1 MLKLKEVVIVEGK
14 YDKIKLSQILD
25 ALIIDVGGFNVFKN
39 KEKVNLIKKLAQK
52 NGALILTDSD
62 HAGFMIRNYLNGI
75 IPQDKIKHAYIP
87 DIIGKEKR
95 KKVYS
100 KERKLGVEG
109 IRDDI
114 ILESI
119 KRAGLKQ
126 VKNGNTI
133 DTKETKITKLDFF
146 QDGLSGGEN
155 STSKRK
161 ALIKKL
167 NLPEN
172 LSQNALIKVLN
183 EIITYEE
190 YKNLVKNL

>member
-25 ALIIDVGGFNVFKN
+25 ALIIDVGGFNIFKN
-39 KEKVNLIKKLAQK
+39 KEKIQMIKKLADK
-52 NGALILTDSD
+52 NGVLILTDSD

-75 IPQDKIKHAYIP
+75 IPQGKIKHAYIP

-95 KKVYS
+95 KKTYS

-109 IRDDI
+109 VDDKI
-114 ILESI
+114 ILDAINKVSLKKEEKTNNI
-119 KRAGLKQ
+119 K
-126 VKNGNTI
+126 
-133 DTKETKITKLDFF
+133 EITKMDFYE
-146 QDGLSGGEN
+146 DGLSGRDN
-155 STSKRK
+155 SSDKRK
-161 ALIKKL
+161 KLLKKL

-183 EIITYEE
+183 KTISYDE
-190 YKNLVKNL
+190 YKRVVEEL

>member
-25 ALIIDVGGFNVFKN
+25 ALIIDVGGFNIFKN
-39 KEKVNLIKKLAQK
+39 KEKVQMIKKLADK
-52 NGALILTDSD
+52 NGVLILTDSD

-95 KKVYS
+95 KKTYS

-109 IRDDI
+109 VDDKI
-114 ILESI
+114 ILDAINKVSLKKEEKTNNI
-119 KRAGLKQ
+119 K
-126 VKNGNTI
+126 
-133 DTKETKITKLDFF
+133 EITKMDFYE
-146 QDGLSGGEN
+146 DGLSGRDN
-155 STSKRK
+155 SSDKRK
-161 ALIKKL
+161 KLLKKL
-167 NLPEN
+167 NLTEN

-183 EIITYEE
+183 KTISYDE
-190 YKNLVKNL
+190 YKRVVEEL

>member
-25 ALIIDVGGFNVFKN
+25 ALIIDVGGFNIFKN
-39 KEKVNLIKKLAQK
+39 KEKVQMIKKLADK
-52 NGALILTDSD
+52 NGILILTDSD

-75 IPQDKIKHAYIP
+75 IPQDKIKNAYIP

-95 KKVYS
+95 KKTYS

-109 IRDDI
+109 VDDKI
-114 ILESI
+114 ILDAINKVSLKKEEKTNNI
-119 KRAGLKQ
+119 KG
-126 VKNGNTI
+126 
-133 DTKETKITKLDFF
+133 ITKMDFYE
-146 QDGLSGGEN
+146 DGLSGRDN
-155 STSKRK
+155 SSDKRK
-161 ALIKKL
+161 KLLKKL

-183 EIITYEE
+183 KTISYDE
-190 YKNLVKNL
+190 YKRVVEEL

>member
-25 ALIIDVGGFNVFKN
+25 ALIIDVGGFNIFKN
-39 KEKVNLIKKLAQK
+39 KEKVQMIKKLADK
-52 NGALILTDSD
+52 NGVLILTDSD

-95 KKVYS
+95 KKTYS

-109 IRDDI
+109 VDDKI
-114 ILESI
+114 ILNAINKVSLKEEEKTNNI
-119 KRAGLKQ
+119 K
-126 VKNGNTI
+126 
-133 DTKETKITKLDFF
+133 EITKMDFYE
-146 QDGLSGGEN
+146 DGLSGRDN
-155 STSKRK
+155 SSDKRK
-161 ALIKKL
+161 KLLKKL

-183 EIITYEE
+183 KTISYDE
-190 YKNLVKNL
+190 YKRVIEEL

>member
-25 ALIIDVGGFNVFKN
+25 ALIIDVGGFNIFKN
-39 KEKVNLIKKLAQK
+39 KEKVQMIKKLADK
-52 NGALILTDSD
+52 NGVLILTDSD

-75 IPQDKIKHAYIP
+75 IPQGKIKHAYIP

-95 KKVYS
+95 KKTYS

-109 IRDDI
+109 VDDKI
-114 ILESI
+114 ILDAINKVSLKKEEKTNNI
-119 KRAGLKQ
+119 K
-126 VKNGNTI
+126 
-133 DTKETKITKLDFF
+133 EITKMDFYE
-146 QDGLSGGEN
+146 DGLSGRDN
-155 STSKRK
+155 SSDKRK
-161 ALIKKL
+161 KLLKKL

-183 EIITYEE
+183 KTISYDE
-190 YKNLVKNL
+190 YKRVVEEL

>member
-25 ALIIDVGGFNVFKN
+25 ALIIDVGGFNIFKN
-39 KEKVNLIKKLAQK
+39 KEKVQMIKKLADK
-52 NGALILTDSD
+52 NGILILTDSD

-95 KKVYS
+95 KKTYS

-109 IRDDI
+109 VDDKI
-114 ILESI
+114 ILNAINKVSLKKEEKTNNI
-119 KRAGLKQ
+119 K
-126 VKNGNTI
+126 
-133 DTKETKITKLDFF
+133 EITKMDFYE
-146 QDGLSGGEN
+146 DGLSGRDN
-155 STSKRK
+155 SSDKRK
-161 ALIKKL
+161 KLLKKL

-183 EIITYEE
+183 KTISYDE
-190 YKNLVKNL
+190 YKRVVEEL

>member
-25 ALIIDVGGFNVFKN
+25 ALIIDVGGFNIFKN
-39 KEKVNLIKKLAQK
+39 KEKVQMIKKLADK
-52 NGALILTDSD
+52 NGVLILTDSD

-95 KKVYS
+95 KKTYS

-109 IRDDI
+109 VDDKI
-114 ILESI
+114 ILDVINKVSLKKEEKTNNI
-119 KRAGLKQ
+119 K
-126 VKNGNTI
+126 
-133 DTKETKITKLDFF
+133 EITKMDFYE
-146 QDGLSGGEN
+146 DGLSGRDN
-155 STSKRK
+155 SSDKRK
-161 ALIKKL
+161 KLLKKL

-183 EIITYEE
+183 KTISYDE
-190 YKNLVKNL
+190 YKRVVEEL

>member
-25 ALIIDVGGFNVFKN
+25 ALIIDVGGFNIFKN
-39 KEKVNLIKKLAQK
+39 KEKVQMIKKLADK
-52 NGALILTDSD
+52 NGVLILTDSD

-95 KKVYS
+95 KKTYS

-109 IRDDI
+109 VDDKI
-114 ILESI
+114 ILDVINKVSLKKEEKTNNI
-119 KRAGLKQ
+119 K
-126 VKNGNTI
+126 
-133 DTKETKITKLDFF
+133 EITKMGFYE
-146 QDGLSGGEN
+146 DGLSGRDN
-155 STSKRK
+155 SSDKRK
-161 ALIKKL
+161 KLLKKL

-183 EIITYEE
+183 KTISYDE
-190 YKNLVKNL
+190 YKRVVEEL

>member
-25 ALIIDVGGFNVFKN
+25 ALIIDVGGFNIFKN
-39 KEKVNLIKKLAQK
+39 KEKVQMIKKLADK
-52 NGALILTDSD
+52 NGILILTDSD

-75 IPQDKIKHAYIP
+75 IPQGKIKHAYIP

-95 KKVYS
+95 KKTYS

-109 IRDDI
+109 VDDKI
-114 ILESI
+114 ILDAINKVSLKKEEKTNNI
-119 KRAGLKQ
+119 K
-126 VKNGNTI
+126 
-133 DTKETKITKLDFF
+133 EITKMDFYE
-146 QDGLSGGEN
+146 DGLSGRDN
-155 STSKRK
+155 SSDKRK
-161 ALIKKL
+161 KMLKKL

-183 EIITYEE
+183 KTISYDE
-190 YKNLVKNL
+190 YKRVVEEL

>member
-25 ALIIDVGGFNVFKN
+25 ALIIDVGGFNIFKN
-39 KEKVNLIKKLAQK
+39 KEKINLIKKLAEK
-52 NGALILTDSD
+52 NGVLILTDSD

-95 KKVYS
+95 KRSYS

-109 IRDDI
+109 IKDDI
-114 ILESI
+114 ILDSI
-119 KRAGLKQ
+119 KKAGLKQ
-126 VKNGNTI
+126 FKNGNNKNQS
-133 DTKETKITKLDFF
+133 DTKITKLDFF
-146 QDGLSGGEN
+146 QDGLSGCEN
-155 STSKRK
+155 STLKRK

-190 YKNLVKNL
+190 YKDIIKTL

>member
-25 ALIIDVGGFNVFKN
+25 ALIIDVGGFNIFKN
-39 KEKVNLIKKLAQK
+39 KEKVQMIKKLADK
-52 NGALILTDSD
+52 NGVLILTDSD

-75 IPQDKIKHAYIP
+75 IPQDKIKNAYIP

-95 KKVYS
+95 KKTYS

-109 IRDDI
+109 VDDKI
-114 ILESI
+114 ILDAINKVSLKKEEKTNNI
-119 KRAGLKQ
+119 KG
-126 VKNGNTI
+126 
-133 DTKETKITKLDFF
+133 ITKMDFYE
-146 QDGLSGGEN
+146 DGLSGRDN
-155 STSKRK
+155 SSDKRK
-161 ALIKKL
+161 KLLKKL

-183 EIITYEE
+183 KTISYDE
-190 YKNLVKNL
+190 YKRVVEEL

>member
-25 ALIIDVGGFNVFKN
+25 ALIIDVGGFNIFKN
-39 KEKVNLIKKLAQK
+39 KEKVQMIKKLADK
-52 NGALILTDSD
+52 NGVLILTDSD

-75 IPQDKIKHAYIP
+75 IPQDKIKHVYIP

-95 KKVYS
+95 KKTYS

-109 IRDDI
+109 VDDKI
-114 ILESI
+114 ILDAINKVSLKEEEKTNNI
-119 KRAGLKQ
+119 K
-126 VKNGNTI
+126 
-133 DTKETKITKLDFF
+133 EITKMDFYE
-146 QDGLSGGEN
+146 DELSGRDN
-155 STSKRK
+155 SSDKRK
-161 ALIKKL
+161 KLLKKL

-183 EIITYEE
+183 KTISYDE
-190 YKNLVKNL
+190 YKRVVEEL

>member
-25 ALIIDVGGFNVFKN
+25 ALIIDVGGFNIFKN
-39 KEKVNLIKKLAQK
+39 KEKVQMIKKLADK
-52 NGALILTDSD
+52 NGVLILTDSD

-75 IPQDKIKHAYIP
+75 IPQDKIKNAYIP

-95 KKVYS
+95 KKTYS

-109 IRDDI
+109 VDDKI
-114 ILESI
+114 ILDAINKVSLKKEEKTNNI
-119 KRAGLKQ
+119 KG
-126 VKNGNTI
+126 
-133 DTKETKITKLDFF
+133 ITKMDFYE
-146 QDGLSGGEN
+146 DGLSGRDN
-155 STSKRK
+155 SSDKRK
-161 ALIKKL
+161 KMLKKL

-183 EIITYEE
+183 KTISYDE
-190 YKNLVKNL
+190 YKRVVEEL

>member
-25 ALIIDVGGFNVFKN
+25 ALIIDVGGFNIFKN
-39 KEKVNLIKKLAQK
+39 KEKVQMIKKLADK
-52 NGALILTDSD
+52 NGILILTDSD

-75 IPQDKIKHAYIP
+75 IPQDKIKNAYIP

-95 KKVYS
+95 KKTYS

-109 IRDDI
+109 VDDKI
-114 ILESI
+114 ILDAINKVSLKKEEKTNNI
-119 KRAGLKQ
+119 K
-126 VKNGNTI
+126 
-133 DTKETKITKLDFF
+133 EITKMDFYE
-146 QDGLSGGEN
+146 DGLSGRDN
-155 STSKRK
+155 SSDKRK
-161 ALIKKL
+161 KLLKKL

-183 EIITYEE
+183 KTISYDE
-190 YKNLVKNL
+190 YKRVVEEL

>member
-25 ALIIDVGGFNVFKN
+25 ALIIDVGGFNIFKN
-39 KEKVNLIKKLAQK
+39 KEKVQMIKKLADK
-52 NGALILTDSD
+52 NGVLILTDSD

-75 IPQDKIKHAYIP
+75 IPQDKIKNVYIP

-95 KKVYS
+95 KKTYS

-109 IRDDI
+109 VDDKI
-114 ILESI
+114 ILDAINKVSLKKEEKTNNI
-119 KRAGLKQ
+119 K
-126 VKNGNTI
+126 
-133 DTKETKITKLDFF
+133 EITKMDFYE
-146 QDGLSGGEN
+146 DGLSGRDN
-155 STSKRK
+155 SSDKRK
-161 ALIKKL
+161 KLLKKL

-183 EIITYEE
+183 KTISYDE
-190 YKNLVKNL
+190 YKRVVEEL

>member
-25 ALIIDVGGFNVFKN
+25 ALIIDVGGFNIFKN
-39 KEKVNLIKKLAQK
+39 KEKVQMIKKLADK
-52 NGALILTDSD
+52 NGVLILTDSD

-95 KKVYS
+95 KKTYS

-109 IRDDI
+109 VDDKI
-114 ILESI
+114 ILDAINKVSLKKEEKTNNI
-119 KRAGLKQ
+119 K
-126 VKNGNTI
+126 
-133 DTKETKITKLDFF
+133 EITKMDFYE
-146 QDGLSGGEN
+146 DELSGRDN
-155 STSKRK
+155 SSDKRK
-161 ALIKKL
+161 KLLKKL

-183 EIITYEE
+183 KTISYDE
-190 YKNLVKNL
+190 YKRVVEEL

>member
-25 ALIIDVGGFNVFKN
+25 ALIIDVGGFNIFKN
-39 KEKVNLIKKLAQK
+39 KEKVQMIKKLADK
-52 NGALILTDSD
+52 NGVLILTDSD

-75 IPQDKIKHAYIP
+75 IPQGKIKHAYIP

-95 KKVYS
+95 KKTYS

-109 IRDDI
+109 VDDKI
-114 ILESI
+114 ILDAINKVSLKKEEKTNNI
-119 KRAGLKQ
+119 KE
-126 VKNGNTI
+126 V
-133 DTKETKITKLDFF
+133 TKMDFYK
-146 QDGLSGGEN
+146 DGLSGRDN
-155 STSKRK
+155 SSDKRK
-161 ALIKKL
+161 KLLKKL

-183 EIITYEE
+183 KTISYDE
-190 YKNLVKNL
+190 YKRVVEEL

>member
-25 ALIIDVGGFNVFKN
+25 ALIIDVGGFNIFKN
-39 KEKVNLIKKLAQK
+39 KEKVQMIKKLADK
-52 NGALILTDSD
+52 NGVLILTDSD

-95 KKVYS
+95 KKTYS

-109 IRDDI
+109 VDDKI
-114 ILESI
+114 ILDAINKVSLKEEEKTNNI
-119 KRAGLKQ
+119 K
-126 VKNGNTI
+126 
-133 DTKETKITKLDFF
+133 EITKMDFYE
-146 QDGLSGGEN
+146 DELSGRDN
-155 STSKRK
+155 SSDKRK
-161 ALIKKL
+161 KLLKKL

-183 EIITYEE
+183 KTISYDE
-190 YKNLVKNL
+190 YKRVVEEL

>member
-25 ALIIDVGGFNVFKN
+25 ALIIDVGGFNIFKN
-39 KEKVNLIKKLAQK
+39 KEKVQMIKKLADK
-52 NGALILTDSD
+52 NGVLILTDSD

-95 KKVYS
+95 KKTYS

-109 IRDDI
+109 VDDKI
-114 ILESI
+114 ILDAINKVSLKKEEKTNNI
-119 KRAGLKQ
+119 KE
-126 VKNGNTI
+126 V
-133 DTKETKITKLDFF
+133 TKMDFYE
-146 QDGLSGGEN
+146 DGLSGRDN
-155 STSKRK
+155 SSDKRK
-161 ALIKKL
+161 KLLKKL

-183 EIITYEE
+183 KTIYYDE
-190 YKNLVKNL
+190 YKRVVEEL

>member
-25 ALIIDVGGFNVFKN
+25 ALIIDVGGFNIFKN
-39 KEKVNLIKKLAQK
+39 KEKVQMIKKLADK
-52 NGALILTDSD
+52 NGVLVLTDSD

-95 KKVYS
+95 KKTYS

-109 IRDDI
+109 VDDKI
-114 ILESI
+114 ILDAINKVSLKKEEKTNNI
-119 KRAGLKQ
+119 K
-126 VKNGNTI
+126 
-133 DTKETKITKLDFF
+133 EITKMDFYE
-146 QDGLSGGEN
+146 DGLSGRDN
-155 STSKRK
+155 SSDKRK
-161 ALIKKL
+161 KLLKKL

-183 EIITYEE
+183 KTISYDE
-190 YKNLVKNL
+190 YKRVVEEL

>member
-25 ALIIDVGGFNVFKN
+25 ALIIDVGGFNIFKN
-39 KEKVNLIKKLAQK
+39 KEKVQMIKKLADK
-52 NGALILTDSD
+52 NGVLILTDSD

-95 KKVYS
+95 KKTYS

-109 IRDDI
+109 VDDKI
-114 ILESI
+114 ILDAINKVSLKKEEKTNNI
-119 KRAGLKQ
+119 K
-126 VKNGNTI
+126 
-133 DTKETKITKLDFF
+133 EITKMDFYE
-146 QDGLSGGEN
+146 DGLSGRDN
-155 STSKRK
+155 SSDKRK
-161 ALIKKL
+161 KLLKKL

-183 EIITYEE
+183 KTISYDE
-190 YKNLVKNL
+190 YKRVIEEL

>member
-25 ALIIDVGGFNVFKN
+25 ALIIDVGGFNIFKN
-39 KEKVNLIKKLAQK
+39 KEKVQMIKKLADK
-52 NGALILTDSD
+52 NGVLILTDSD

-95 KKVYS
+95 KKTYS

-109 IRDDI
+109 VDDKI
-114 ILESI
+114 ILDAINKVSLKKEEKTNNI
-119 KRAGLKQ
+119 KE
-126 VKNGNTI
+126 V
-133 DTKETKITKLDFF
+133 TKMDFYK
-146 QDGLSGGEN
+146 DGLSGRDN
-155 STSKRK
+155 SSDKRK
-161 ALIKKL
+161 KLLKKL

-183 EIITYEE
+183 KTISYDEIGRAH
-190 YKNLVKNL
+190 V

>member
-25 ALIIDVGGFNVFKN
+25 ALIIDVGGFNIFKN
-39 KEKVNLIKKLAQK
+39 KEKVQMIKKLADK
-52 NGALILTDSD
+52 NGVLILTDSD

-95 KKVYS
+95 KKTYS

-109 IRDDI
+109 VDDKI
-114 ILESI
+114 ILDAINKVSLKKEEKTNNI
-119 KRAGLKQ
+119 KE
-126 VKNGNTI
+126 V
-133 DTKETKITKLDFF
+133 TKMDFYE
-146 QDGLSGGEN
+146 DGLSGRDN
-155 STSKRK
+155 SSDKRK
-161 ALIKKL
+161 KLLKKL

-183 EIITYEE
+183 KTISYDE
-190 YKNLVKNL
+190 YKRVVEEL

>member
-25 ALIIDVGGFNVFKN
+25 ALIIDVGGFNIFKN
-39 KEKVNLIKKLAQK
+39 KEKVQMIKKLADK
-52 NGALILTDSD
+52 NGILILTDSD

-75 IPQDKIKHAYIP
+75 IPQGKIKHAYIP

-95 KKVYS
+95 KKTYS

-109 IRDDI
+109 VDDKI
-114 ILESI
+114 ILDAINKVSLKKEEKTNNI
-119 KRAGLKQ
+119 K
-126 VKNGNTI
+126 
-133 DTKETKITKLDFF
+133 EITKMDFYE
-146 QDGLSGGEN
+146 DGLSGRDN
-155 STSKRK
+155 SSDKRK
-161 ALIKKL
+161 KLLKKL

-183 EIITYEE
+183 KTISYDE
-190 YKNLVKNL
+190 YKRVVEEL

>member
-25 ALIIDVGGFNVFKN
+25 ALIIDVGGFNIFKN
-39 KEKVNLIKKLAQK
+39 KEKVQMIKKLADK
-52 NGALILTDSD
+52 NGVLILTDSD

-95 KKVYS
+95 KKTYS

-109 IRDDI
+109 VDDKI
-114 ILESI
+114 ILDAINKVSLKEEEKTNNI
-119 KRAGLKQ
+119 K
-126 VKNGNTI
+126 
-133 DTKETKITKLDFF
+133 EITKMDFYE
-146 QDGLSGGEN
+146 DELSGRDN
-155 STSKRK
+155 SSDKRK
-161 ALIKKL
+161 KLLKKL

-183 EIITYEE
+183 KAISYDE
-190 YKNLVKNL
+190 YKRVVEEL

>member
-25 ALIIDVGGFNVFKN
+25 ALIIDVGGFNIFKN
-39 KEKVNLIKKLAQK
+39 KEKVQMIKKLADK
-52 NGALILTDSD
+52 NGVLILTDSD

-95 KKVYS
+95 KKTYS

-109 IRDDI
+109 VDDKI
-114 ILESI
+114 ILDAINKVSLKKEEKTNNI
-119 KRAGLKQ
+119 KE
-126 VKNGNTI
+126 V
-133 DTKETKITKLDFF
+133 TKMDFYK
-146 QDGLSGGEN
+146 DGLSGRDN
-155 STSKRK
+155 SSDKRK
-161 ALIKKL
+161 KLLKKL

-183 EIITYEE
+183 KTISYDE
-190 YKNLVKNL
+190 YKRVVEEL